1 MIKKIAILIIF
12 IFAYCLIWAADD
24 VRVTLIYQEDDLV
37 MALNEITL
45 QTGINIIVD
54 DSVGGVITVD
64 LVDVPLEEALDII
77 LKPKDIFYKK
87 MDGYYFV
94 CLADPRARGFTKISE
109 TELITLDY
117 INVSELNNL
126 ISDYYKVFLKMD
138 LASNKVSIT
147 APKVIITDF
156 KKVLSK
162 IDVPKTQVSVSV
174 TVLEISKELIK
185 QRSPASFILEI
196 PKHLTSINWEGMELD
211 ISDSPFTISADI
223 FNWLSMNMKILE
235 ENNLA
240 KIHTN
245 PQLLLMNGQQASLF
259 VGETRTMLVSGEVL
273 TSTTVNVGVAVNM
286 LARVYPD
293 FVELTLTPEVSHF
306 TDSGSTFFSVYRNQV
321 SSTVRVPYGET
332 AVIGGITVERSSD
345 NKTKIPLIGEIPLIR
360 YLFTGTKQS
369 STERE
374 LLILVTPAK
383 QES

>member
-1 MIKKIAILIIF
+1 MTRKIITLILF
-12 IFAYCLIWAADD
+12 IFSFCFIWAADE
-24 VRVTLIYQEDDLV
+24 VRVTLIYQEDDLL

-45 QTGINIIVD
+45 QTGVNIIVD

-87 MDGYYFV
+87 IDSYYFV

-109 TELITLDY
+109 TELVTLNY
-117 INVSELNNL
+117 ISVSELNNL
-126 ISDYYKVFLKMD
+126 ISDYYKTFLKMD
-138 LASNKVSIT
+138 LVSNKVSIT
-147 APKVIITDF
+147 APRTIISDF

-174 TVLEISKELIK
+174 TVLEISKDLIK
-185 QRSPASFILEI
+185 QRSPASFVLEI
-196 PKHLTSINWEGMELD
+196 PKNLSSINWEGMELD
-211 ISDSPFTISADI
+211 ISDTPFTISADI

-240 KIHTN
+240 KVHSN

-273 TSTTVNVGVAVNM
+273 TSTTVNVGVSVNM
-286 LARVYPD
+286 LARIYPD
-293 FVELTLTPEVSHF
+293 FVELILTPEVSHF
-306 TDSGSTFFSVYRNQV
+306 ADSGSTFFSVYRNQI

-332 AVIGGITVERSSD
+332 AVVGGITVKRSSD
-345 NKTKIPLIGEIPLIR
+345 NTTKIPIIGEIPLVR
-360 YLFTGTKQS
+360 YLFTGTKNS

-374 LLILVTPAK
+374 LLILITPSK
-383 QES
+383 QEG